1 MFEHVIGYLAMLNM
15 DNLFHVNN
23 VTFQANNCATNASKG
38 ILIII
43 IITIIII
50 IIIIIK

>member
-1 MFEHVIGYLAMLNM
+1 MIYIAQNYEAS
-15 DNLFHVNN
+15 
-23 VTFQANNCATNASKG
+23 QAKG

-50 IIIIIK
+50 IIN